1 MSQNNFEVF
10 GWEEYQQL
18 PEESTR
24 ERVIF
29 YSPGIDWA
37 ISKSLD
43 DKSKITYLEANQID
57 REAYIFVSVLENV
70 EEKQKDEKQ
79 LGSFYINFV
88 NLDLGEV
95 ISENPSETAIAK
107 AADFMLGWG
116 IYGVEGHK
124 YHRSTLSNI
133 FTFSDLNDYQQDFK
147 QCFLYFGVQ
156 GDYLLANQFQEKLK
170 ESIQLDLTHREK
182 HKTGKLEREA
192 KRGEGRHRAFWAE
205 DGGALDI
212 ISKMNK
218 HVNRCYQDF
227 SIRRTDDGQHA
238 EYGMG
243 LIFPDLVARAYYQLA
258 SVIKSN
264 EKKQLE
270 FRTCELCAHVCK
282 AHNENQR
289 FCSTN
294 DKNCKRQAAAQ
305 RAYQKQMQ
313 DPEKKAKKRKQSQDS
328 QRKMRQKKRD

>member
-1 MSQNNFEVF
+1 MISKIELTTEQKQHIGLAIDQLESNSNRSNA
-10 GWEEYQQL
+10 EEIALNVLKAIL
-18 PEESTR
+18 PERLPTQ
-24 ERVIF
+24 
-29 YSPGIDWA
+29 
-37 ISKSLD
+37 
-43 DKSKITYLEANQID
+43 TQ
-57 REAYIFVSVLENV
+57 
-70 EEKQKDEKQ
+70 
-79 LGSFYINFV
+79 
-88 NLDLGEV
+88 
-95 ISENPSETAIAK
+95 
-107 AADFMLGWG
+107 
-116 IYGVEGHK
+116 
-124 YHRSTLSNI
+124 
-133 FTFSDLNDYQQDFK
+133 
-147 QCFLYFGVQ
+147 
-156 GDYLLANQFQEKLK
+156 LLANQFQEKLK

-270 FRTCELCAHVCK
+270 FRTCELCAHVYK

-294 DKNCKRQAAAQ
+294 DKNCKRQAATQ

-313 DPEKKAKKRKQSQDS
+313 DPEKEAKKRKQSQDS

>member
-57 REAYIFVSVLENV
+57 REPYIFVSVLENV

-124 YHRSTLSNI
+124 YHEPTMSNV
-133 FTFSDLNDYQQDFK
+133 FTFSDLNHYQQDFK
-147 QCFLYFGVQ
+147 QCFLYFGAQ
-156 GDYLLANQFQEKLK
+156 GSYLLANQFQEKLK
-170 ESIQLDLTHREK
+170 ESIQLDLMHREK
-182 HKTGKLEREA
+182 YKTGKLEREV
-192 KRGEGRHRAFWAE
+192 KREEGRHRAFWA
-205 DGGALDI
+205 DDI
-212 ISKMNK
+212 QSSTIFSQMNR

-227 SIRRTDDGQHA
+227 SIRHTEDERHTAYEMDLA
-238 EYGMG
+238 
-243 LIFPDLVARAYYQLA
+243 FPDLVARAYYQLA

-270 FRTCELCAHVCK
+270 FRTCELCADVYK
-282 AHNENQR
+282 VHNENQR
-289 FCSTN
+289 FCSIN